1 MKLVFLM
8 LLAFV
13 MLLGCACGQG
23 SETGVTDTDETQ
35 LLTEP
40 EPVAETE
47 PETEPET
54 EAETEPAR
62 PFVKP
67 EISEELKKE
76 YCGYINQA
84 WREKIDEIKATQGND
99 FTFLVQTDPHFWVG
113 GDKKT
118 ADNAKGMSHYVELDF
133 VACLGDLIRGYAY
146 EEDKPANTAKCLEEL
161 TRRYTENANCP
172 VLMTFGNH
180 DTNASWCREFGT
192 ADMQLNQ
199 YDHYFTVIEK
209 LKALNGSDMVVE
221 ELCNYY
227 YMDFPDFGIRV
238 VMLNTTDGDYMG
250 KYDSTS
256 VISTRQSEWFRD
268 KALDTDLSVI
278 VMSHIPLISAFPDAD
293 RKAAKGSQAILDAVE
308 SFVASG
314 GDFIAYMYGH
324 VHGSQADTVDQNGR
338 LHMIFRNGGTNGE
351 VVFIDTDERT
361 IRTVGLSKAEA
372 RSFTY
377 GK

>member
-1 MKLVFLM
+1 MKQVFLM

-23 SETGVTDTDETQ
+23 SENGVTDTDETQ
-35 LLTEP
+35 LLTET

-67 EISEELKKE
+67 EISEALKKE
-76 YCGYINQA
+76 YYGYINQS
-84 WREKIDEIKATQGND
+84 WRDKIDEIEATRGDD
-99 FTFLVQTDPHFWVG
+99 FTFLIQTDPHFWVET
-113 GDKKT
+113 DKRNVN
-118 ADNAKGMSHYVELDF
+118 NAKSFSHYVELDF
-133 VACLGDLIRGYAY
+133 VGCLGDLIRGYAY
-146 EEDKPANTAKCLEEL
+146 DEDKPANTAKCLEEV

-180 DTNASWCREFGT
+180 DTNAMWCKEFGT
-192 ADMQLNQ
+192 ADMQINQ
-199 YDHYFTVIEK
+199 YDHYFTVTEK
-209 LKALNGSDMVVE
+209 LKELNGSNMVVE

-238 VMLNTTDGDYMG
+238 VMLNTTDGDYMN
-250 KYDSTS
+250 KFDSLNT
-256 VISTRQSEWFRD
+256 ISAKQSEWFRD

-278 VMSHIPLISAFPDAD
+278 VMTHVPLISAFPDAD
-293 RKAAKGSQAILDAVE
+293 RKAATGGQAILDAVE
-308 SFVASG
+308 DFVAAG

-324 VHGSQADTVDQNGR
+324 VHNSQASMVDQNGR
-338 LHMIFRNGGTNGE
+338 LHMIFQHGGANGE
-351 VVFIDTDERT
+351 VVFIDTNERT
-361 IRTVGLSKAEA
+361 IRTVGLNKAES